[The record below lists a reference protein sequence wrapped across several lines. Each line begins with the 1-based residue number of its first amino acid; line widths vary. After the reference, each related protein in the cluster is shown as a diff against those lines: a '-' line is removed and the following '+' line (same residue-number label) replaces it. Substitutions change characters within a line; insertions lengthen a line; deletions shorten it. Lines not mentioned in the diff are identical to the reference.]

1 MSKYFKYV
9 IILFIVSIGIGLAIS
24 YVKRN
29 GKLDI
34 SAQNI
39 SGNTEEVGSEEE
51 LAEPTSNEE
60 IKIEPDT
67 IFVVE
72 TKYEDCKHTEKN
84 EYEAPEEVIN
94 LTEKEFKEEYSEY
107 IVVSFSEEEVEL
119 YGLEEGLCSEH
130 YIITIDEENMII
142 IYNLKSNYDKEVYET
157 TEISAEYL
165 SLEDQKELEEGIYVY
180 GLTELNSILESYE

>member
-94 LTEKEFKEEYSEY
+94 LTEKEFKEEYPEY

-130 YIITIDEENMII
+130 YIITIDKENMII